1 MAEANKPVTREPHAR
16 PSVRVLDTRELFGE
30 QTEVR
35 LHHRGEEYRLRITK
49 QGKLILT
56 K

>member
-1 MAEANKPVTREPHAR
+1 MAEADKPETREARAR
-16 PSVRVLDTRELFGE
+16 PIVRVIDTRELFGE
-30 QTEVR
+30 STEVR

>member
-1 MAEANKPVTREPHAR
+1 MAEARPPNTPDPTPR
-16 PSVRVLDTRELFGE
+16 PSVRVLDTRALFGE

>member
-1 MAEANKPVTREPHAR
+1 
-16 PSVRVLDTRELFGE
+16 VLDTRALFGE

>member
-1 MAEANKPVTREPHAR
+1 MTHLAAIVPDDQRASASPQYDAR
-16 PSVRVLDTRELFGE
+16 DLTNSEGVAHIKLDGQLYT
-30 QTEVR
+30 
-35 LHHRGEEYRLRITK
+35 LRITR

>member
-1 MAEANKPVTREPHAR
+1 MTIALPVPQSTTPALPAHDAR
-16 PSVRVLDTRELFGE
+16 RLTQGGHLAQITLDGQLYT
-30 QTEVR
+30 
-35 LHHRGEEYRLRITK
+35 LRITK